1 MKSFTRLHVSGFRRL
16 QSVDLEM
23 RPLAVLIGA
32 NGSGKTSL
40 LDVLSL
46 LASSASGDLDEKV
59 SDFGGI
65 NELLTLDRAKKLFLR
80 VDMAY
85 PPFAPFAYSL
95 TLVPTHLSYKIK
107 EEILVS
113 QYQIETPPPIRW
125 VLVFKDTIRFFN
137 QSQTEIKPEWEINPM
152 ETALSQIPKSKD
164 FIEPESFRKSLS
176 TSTYYHFLD
185 VSPRAPI
192 RLPQP
197 LRPATLPGRNGED
210 LVSCLF
216 YMRETDRD
224 RFEAIEATLRAAFP
238 GFQRLEFPPVAAG
251 TLALAWRDE
260 RFNTPLYLHQL
271 SEGMLRFLWLA
282 TLLQSPGL
290 TSFTL
295 LDEPEVSLHPELLSL
310 FADLLR
316 EASERTQV
324 VVATHSDRLIS
335 FLKPEEVVVMDV
347 EEDGMVTATWA
358 DQMDLQ
364 EWLKEYTLE
373 ELWRKRLLGGTA

>member
-1 MKSFTRLHVSGFRRL
+1 MRSFTRLQVSGFRRL
-16 QSVDLEM
+16 RSVDLEM

-32 NGSGKTSL
+32 NGSGKTSF

-46 LASSASGDLDEKV
+46 LASSASGELEGKV
-59 SDFGGI
+59 SEFGGI
-65 NELLTLDRAKKLFLR
+65 NEILTLDRADKICFC
-80 VDMAY
+80 VDMDY
-85 PPFAPFAYSL
+85 PPLAPFAYSL
-95 TLVPTHLSYKIK
+95 TLARNHLSYKIK

-113 QYQIETPPPIRW
+113 KQKIETPPPIRY
-125 VLVFKDTIRFFN
+125 VLLFKDTIHYFD
-137 QSQTEIKPEWEINPM
+137 QSQIEIMPDWEVNPL
-152 ETALSQIPKSKD
+152 ETALFQMPKNKD
-164 FIEPESFRKSLS
+164 FAEPDSFRKALS

-216 YMRETDRD
+216 SLRETNRD

-238 GFQRLEFPPVAAG
+238 GFRRLEFPPVAAG

-260 RFNTPLYLHQL
+260 RFSTPLYLHQL

-295 LDEPEVSLHPELLSL
+295 LDEPEVSLHPELLCL

-347 EEDGMVTATWA
+347 EENGMVTATWA
-358 DQMDLQ
+358 DQMDLE
-364 EWLKEYTLE
+364 EWLKEYTLD
-373 ELWRKRLLGGTA
+373 ELWRRRLLGGTA

>member
-1 MKSFTRLHVSGFRRL
+1 MKSFTRLQVRGFRRL
-16 QSVDLEM
+16 RSIDLEM
-23 RPLAVLIGA
+23 RSLAVLIGA

-40 LDVLSL
+40 LDILSL
-46 LASSASGDLDEKV
+46 LASSASGVLAEKV
-59 SDFGGI
+59 SDLGGI
-65 NELLTLDRAKKLFLR
+65 NEILTLDRANEVFLR
-80 VDMAY
+80 VDMAF

-95 TLVPTHLSYKIK
+95 SLVPDHLSYKIK

-113 QYQIETPPPIRW
+113 QQPIEQPPPIRYI
-125 VLVFKDTIRFFN
+125 FSFRGTTRYFDR
-137 QSQTEIKPEWEINPM
+137 SQVECKPDWELNPL

-216 YMRETDRD
+216 SMRETDRD
-224 RFEAIEATLRAAFP
+224 RFETIEATLRAAFP

-251 TLALAWRDE
+251 TLSLVWRDE

-271 SEGMLRFLWLA
+271 SEGMLRFLWLV

-295 LDEPEVSLHPELLSL
+295 LDEPEVSLHPELLCL

-335 FLKPEEVVVMDV
+335 FLKPAEVVVMDV

-358 DQMDLQ
+358 DQMDL
-364 EWLKEYTLE
+364 ENWLKEYTLDE
-373 ELWRKRLLGGTA
+373 MWRMGRIGGRS